1 MAHII
6 TETQNI
12 TQKIT
17 QATYITQSQ
26 TPIILGTLPNCR
38 GA

>member
-1 MAHII
+1 MVHII

-17 QATYITQSQ
+17 QATYITYSQ
-26 TPIILGTLPNCR
+26 TLIILSTLPNCR